1 MHFDVCVISD
11 CQLTDLQF
19 APTPAPTMLRTLLQD
34 PNNATACSDAMPPLK
49 DYFLSAAYSLL
60 FAVGLAGNLTAIG
73 VYVTMLRP
81 WKTSAVVMVNLALA
95 DLLHML
101 TLPFL
106 VQYYKDGETWKSGAH
121 MCYLVRFAFYLNL
134 YSSVLLLTCLAAFR
148 WLVVARPLCA
158 AQVQRR
164 SWGLAACAAAWVA
177 AMAGMG
183 PMLYMFNKGDEADG
197 RGGNGTMCKDFA
209 SQKPRLWY
217 IRVLTALGFLL
228 PLATVAACYA
238 GIIRE
243 LAKGPYTA
251 NPRRV
256 RARRLPLA
264 ILAGFV
270 VCFLPYHVLR
280 ELRVETL
287 RATED
292 WSCEARRGIHMAYVI
307 SRPLAAANTLCNLG
321 LNTLAGGRFQRAI
334 WRIVGAGRRCLNGA
348 PLGLVGG
355 TDQKL
360 ATHNRRT
367 HVVNAAVRCPSRGRN
382 EADREAT
389 NTNNPWVDVGK
400 KTRM

>member
-1 MHFDVCVISD
+1 M
-11 CQLTDLQF
+11 QF
-19 APTPAPTMLRTLLQD
+19 APTPVPTMLCPLLQD
-34 PNNATACSDAMPPLK
+34 PNNATVCSDDKTLLK

-60 FAVGLAGNLTAIG
+60 FAVGLAGNLTAIV

-81 WKTSAVVMVNLALA
+81 WKTSAVIMVNLALA

-106 VQYYKDGETWKSGAH
+106 VQYYKDGETWKSGAY
-121 MCYLVRFAFYLNL
+121 MCYLVRFAFFLNL

-164 SWGLAACAAAWVA
+164 SWGLAACAAAWA
-177 AMAGMG
+177 AAIALVG
-183 PMLYMFNKGDEADG
+183 PMLYILSAGYKKD
-197 RGGNGTMCKDFA
+197 GNGTICVDFA
-209 SQKPRLWY
+209 SQRSWCVGWY
-217 IRVLTALGFLL
+217 SRVLTALGFLL

-238 GIIRE
+238 GIVRE
-243 LAKGPYTA
+243 LAKGPYKA
-251 NPRRV
+251 SPRRV

-280 ELRVETL
+280 ELRVETVL
-287 RATED
+287 ATED
-292 WSCEARRGIHMAYVI
+292 WTCKARSGIHVAYII

-382 EADREAT
+382 EADREAA
-389 NTNNPWVDVGK
+389 NVNNPWVDVGK

>member
-1 MHFDVCVISD
+1 
-11 CQLTDLQF
+11 
-19 APTPAPTMLRTLLQD
+19 MLCPLLQD
-34 PNNATACSDAMPPLK
+34 PNNATDCCDAVYQLK
-49 DYFLSAAYSLL
+49 KDFLPAAYGLL

-81 WKTSAVVMVNLALA
+81 WKTSAVIMVNLALA

-106 VQYYKDGETWKSGAH
+106 VQYYKDDETWKSGAY
-121 MCYLVRFAFYLNL
+121 MCYLVRFAFFLNL

-164 SWGLAACAAAWVA
+164 SWGLAACAVAWAAA
-177 AMAGMG
+177 IAGVG
-183 PMLYMFNKGDEADG
+183 PMLYILSEC
-197 RGGNGTMCKDFA
+197 GNGTMCVDLA
-209 SQKPRLWY
+209 SQRSSSVGWY
-217 IRVLTALGFLL
+217 SHVLTALGFLL
-228 PLATVAACYA
+228 PLAMVAACYA
-238 GIIRE
+238 AIVRE
-243 LAKGPYTA
+243 LAKGPYQA
-251 NPRRV
+251 SPRRV

-280 ELRVETL
+280 TL
-287 RATED
+287 RLETKG

-334 WRIVGAGRRCLNGA
+334 WRIVGAGRQCRDGA
-348 PLGLVGG
+348 PLGLVCG

-360 ATHNRRT
+360 ADHNRRT
-367 HVVNAAVRCPSRGRN
+367 HVVNAAVRYPSRGRN
-382 EADREAT
+382 EAD
-389 NTNNPWVDVGK
+389 
-400 KTRM
+400 

>member
-19 APTPAPTMLRTLLQD
+19 SPNPAPTMLCPLLQD
-34 PNNATACSDAMPPLK
+34 PNNATACCDAVCQLK
-49 DYFLSAAYSLL
+49 KDFLPAAYGLL

-81 WKTSAVVMVNLALA
+81 WKTSAVIMVNLALA

-106 VQYYKDGETWKSGAH
+106 VQYYKDGETWKSGAS
-121 MCYLVRFAFYLNL
+121 MCYLVRFAFFLNL

-164 SWGLAACAAAWVA
+164 SWGLAACAAAWAA

-183 PMLYMFNKGDEADG
+183 PMLYILSK
-197 RGGNGTMCKDFA
+197 GGNGTMCVDFA
-209 SQKPRLWY
+209 SQMSEHVGGY
-217 IRVLTALGFLL
+217 SRVLTALGFLL

-238 GIIRE
+238 GIVRE
-243 LAKGPYTA
+243 LAKGPYKA
-251 NPRRV
+251 SPRRV

-287 RATED
+287 GAHKG
-292 WSCEARRGIHMAYVI
+292 WSCEVRWGIHMAYVI

-321 LNTLAGGRFQRAI
+321 LNTLVGGRFQRAI

-360 ATHNRRT
+360 AAHNRRT

-382 EADREAT
+382 EADREAA
-389 NTNNPWVDVGK
+389 NVNNPWVDVGK

>member
-1 MHFDVCVISD
+1 M
-11 CQLTDLQF
+11 QF
-19 APTPAPTMLRTLLQD
+19 APTPVPTMLCPILQD
-34 PNNATACSDAMPPLK
+34 PNNATVCSDDKPLPK

-60 FAVGLAGNLTAIG
+60 FAVGLAGNLTAIV

-81 WKTSAVVMVNLALA
+81 WKTSAVIMVNLALA

-106 VQYYKDGETWKSGAH
+106 VQYYKDGETWKSGRY
-121 MCYLVRFAFYLNL
+121 MCYLVRFAFFFNL
-134 YSSVLLLTCLAAFR
+134 YSSVLLLTGLAAFR

-164 SWGLAACAAAWVA
+164 SWGLAACAAAWA
-177 AMAGMG
+177 AAIALVG
-183 PMLYMFNKGDEADG
+183 PMLYILSAGDKKD
-197 RGGNGTMCKDFA
+197 GNGTICVDFA
-209 SQKPRLWY
+209 SQRSRCVGWY
-217 IRVLTALGFLL
+217 SRVLTALGFLL

-238 GIIRE
+238 GIVRE
-243 LAKGPYTA
+243 LAKGPYKA
-251 NPRRV
+251 SPRRV

-280 ELRVETL
+280 ELRVETVL
-287 RATED
+287 APED
-292 WSCEARRGIHMAYVI
+292 WPCKARWGIHVAYII

-360 ATHNRRT
+360 ATHNRRM
-367 HVVNAAVRCPSRGRN
+367 HVVNAAVQCPARGRN

-389 NTNNPWVDVGK
+389 NANNPWVDVGK